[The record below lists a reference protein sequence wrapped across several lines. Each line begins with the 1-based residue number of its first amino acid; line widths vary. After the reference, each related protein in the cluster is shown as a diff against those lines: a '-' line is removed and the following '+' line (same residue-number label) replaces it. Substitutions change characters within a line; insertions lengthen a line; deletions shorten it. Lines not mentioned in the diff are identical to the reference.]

1 MQQPS
6 GIAPGIYRILD
17 STYLNIRLDDSEIL
31 NLSLGENNMSS
42 FSGKVAFVTG
52 AGGGMG
58 LRIAS
63 DLITSGARVL
73 MIDIKPR
80 PGEIPGSSDQSLY
93 LQVDLTN
100 EPAVAASVE
109 KAVEMF
115 GGIDYLANVAGAL
128 LFNRD
133 KSALD
138 MDLDVWDQVMA
149 INLKSIVHTARHI
162 VPHMRKRG
170 GGAMVHFSSTQ
181 CLRGDSAPQDA
192 YQAAKAGIV
201 AFSKSLAIQLAGEN
215 IRSNVIYPGPSES
228 PMQDRWKTDP
238 SARAAT
244 ASAIPLG
251 RVGTVEDMSN
261 ACLFLLSDK
270 ASFIT
275 GTELLVDG
283 GLLAKP

>member
-1 MQQPS
+1 M
-6 GIAPGIYRILD
+6 LD
-17 STYLNIRLDDSEIL
+17 FAE
-31 NLSLGENNMSS
+31 
-42 FSGKVAFVTG
+42 KVAFVTG

-58 LRIAS
+58 FRIAS
-63 DLITSGARVL
+63 DLINAGARVL
-73 MIDIKPR
+73 MFDIKPR
-80 PGEIPGSSDQSLY
+80 PDDIPGNPEQALY
-93 LQVDLTN
+93 VQADLTDA
-100 EPAVAASVE
+100 PSVAA
-109 KAVEMF
+109 AVEEAVESF

-128 LFNRD
+128 WFDRD
-133 KSALD
+133 KSALE
-138 MDLDVWDQVMA
+138 MDLAVWDQVMA
-149 INLKSIVHTARHI
+149 VNLKSMVHTAKHV
-162 VPHMRKRG
+162 VPYMRKRG

-192 YQAAKAGIV
+192 YQAAKAGVV
-201 AFSKSLAIQLAGEN
+201 ALSKSLAIQLAGDS

-228 PMQDRWKTDP
+228 PMQDRWQANPD
-238 SARAAT
+238 ARVAT
-244 ASAIPLG
+244 ANAIPLG

>member
-1 MQQPS
+1 M
-6 GIAPGIYRILD
+6 LD
-17 STYLNIRLDDSEIL
+17 
-31 NLSLGENNMSS
+31 
-42 FSGKVAFVTG
+42 FAGKAAFVTG

-58 LRIAS
+58 FRIAS
-63 DLITSGARVL
+63 DLINAGARVL
-73 MIDIKPR
+73 MFDIKPK
-80 PGEIPGSSDQSLY
+80 PDETPGSAEQSLY
-93 LQVDLTN
+93 VQADLTD
-100 EPAVAASVE
+100 EPAVAA
-109 KAVEMF
+109 AVEEAVSLF

-128 LFNRD
+128 WFDRD
-133 KSALD
+133 KSALE
-138 MDLDVWDQVMA
+138 MDLDVWDQVMT
-149 INLKSIVHTARHI
+149 INLKSMVHTARNI

-181 CLRGDSAPQDA
+181 CLRGDAAPQDA
-192 YQAAKAGIV
+192 YQAAKAGVV
-201 AFSKSLAIQLAGEN
+201 ALSKSLAIQLAGDG

-228 PMQDRWKTDP
+228 PMQDRWQANPD
-238 SARAAT
+238 ARVDT
-244 ASAIPLG
+244 ANAIPLG

>member
-1 MQQPS
+1 MQNF
-6 GIAPGIYRILD
+6 A
-17 STYLNIRLDDSEIL
+17 
-31 NLSLGENNMSS
+31 
-42 FSGKVAFVTG
+42 GKVAFVTG

-58 LRIAS
+58 FRIAS
-63 DLITSGARVL
+63 DLINAGARVL
-73 MIDIKPR
+73 MFDIKPR
-80 PGEIPGSSDQSLY
+80 PREMPGSSEQSLY
-93 LQVDLTN
+93 IQADLTD
-100 EPAVAASVE
+100 EPAVAVAVI
-109 KAVEMF
+109 KAVNLF

-128 LFNRD
+128 WFDRD
-133 KSALD
+133 KSALE

-149 INLKSIVHTARHI
+149 INLKSIVHTTRHI

-170 GGAMVHFSSTQ
+170 GAAMVHFSSTQ
-181 CLRGDSAPQDA
+181 CLRGDPAPQDA
-192 YQAAKAGIV
+192 YQAAKAGVV
-201 AFSKSLAIQLAGEN
+201 AFSKSLAIQLAGDG

-228 PMQDRWKTDP
+228 PMQDRWQANPD
-238 SARAAT
+238 ARAAT
-244 ASAIPLG
+244 ANAIPLG

>member
-1 MQQPS
+1 M
-6 GIAPGIYRILD
+6 
-17 STYLNIRLDDSEIL
+17 LN
-31 NLSLGENNMSS
+31 
-42 FSGKVAFVTG
+42 FAGKVAFVTG

-58 LRIAS
+58 FCIAS
-63 DLITSGARVL
+63 DLINAGARVL

-80 PGEIPGSSDQSLY
+80 PEGIPGNQQQSLY
-93 LQVDLTN
+93 LQADLTD
-100 EPAVAASVE
+100 ESAVAACVE
-109 KAVEMF
+109 KAVALF
-115 GGIDYLANVAGAL
+115 GDIDYLANVAGAL
-128 LFNRD
+128 WFNRD
-133 KSALD
+133 KSALEI
-138 MDLDVWDQVMA
+138 DLDVWDQVMA
-149 INLKSIVHTARHI
+149 INLKSMLHTSRHV

-181 CLRGDSAPQDA
+181 CLRGDAAPQDA
-192 YQAAKAGIV
+192 YQAAKAGVV
-201 AFSKSLAIQLAGEN
+201 ALSKSLAIQLAGDN

-228 PMQDRWKTDP
+228 PMQERWKTDP